1 VYPDATGA
9 ILQEM
14 EDAVHV
20 EVRPLR
26 VSRVVQPCGSM
37 QARIGGCGVGM
48 KKKKKKKK

>member
-37 QARIGGCGVGM
+37 QKHASAGAAWG
-48 KKKKKKKK
+48 